1 MDFLHK
7 NVMRRAESMRLQLLA
22 AETLAAA
29 RQFMSPSELT
39 KLFGLSP
46 VDLSRYV
53 SGIVVP
59 AKGRAEEILEKF
71 IELNVMEE
79 ILHRIIV
86 VDEKG
91 VVNIA
96 RIAFD
101 VHLLTLAKAVAFMG
115 FRDAGVDVVLT
126 AAVNGVPLATLVADV
141 LRVKLAVAKHELDAS
156 TTSAEYVEERYYVPS
171 PPHYVS
177 LYLPTLDVRRG
188 KRVLIVDDLLRTGRT
203 LNALVRM
210 AEKVGAEVIGVFGIV
225 SVGEGWKR
233 AVHKLSIPYRICFEL
248 SGA

>member
-59 AKGRAEEILEKF
+59 AKDRAEEILEKF
-71 IELNVMEE
+71 VELNVMEE

-233 AVHKLSIPYRICFEL
+233 AVRELGIPYRICFEL